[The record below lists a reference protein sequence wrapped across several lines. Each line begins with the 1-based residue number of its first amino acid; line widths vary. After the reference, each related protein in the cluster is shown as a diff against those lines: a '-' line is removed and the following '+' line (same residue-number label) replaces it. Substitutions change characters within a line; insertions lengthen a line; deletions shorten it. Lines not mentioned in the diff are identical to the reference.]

1 MCHGHLMQCI
11 EQSSGYFS
19 RVHMEWC
26 RFVTKYNSFIL
37 IFWLSVKYFVILV
50 RASQLW
56 IQMENSRLAT
66 WFPPS
71 VRYVT
76 WHELFV
82 TLLCFSVEQ
91 VASKEMMT
99 IHITFSGSRWCC
111 DLSGWTKAWLWIWW
125 LCHILRSTGT
135 NKITAE
141 LLFFLPSFLPPFLA
155 SFRLSFSP
163 CSVLFLLPSFYASWM
178 VYNNCWNLFVRYIS
192 GHHKILNNPWK
203 SFWIIK
209 WRSSKA
215 VARNLWWFIKRFSLG
230 VNHNVIHYLTHKIK
244 YLFSLL
250 VGNDRIKSMWTKKN
264 KSFR

>member
-1 MCHGHLMQCI
+1 MCHGHLVQCI

-71 VRYVT
+71 LRYVT

-99 IHITFSGSRWCC
+99 IHVIIFSGSRWCC

-125 LCHILRSTGT
+125 LRHILRSTGT

-141 LLFFLPSFLPPFLA
+141 LLFFLPSILPSILSCFFLSLLQSLLSLVPP
-155 SFRLSFSP
+155 S
-163 CSVLFLLPSFYASWM
+163 LFLCFLNGLQWLLESVCE
-178 VYNNCWNLFVRYIS
+178 VY
-192 GHHKILNNPWK
+192 
-203 SFWIIK
+203 
-209 WRSSKA
+209 
-215 VARNLWWFIKRFSLG
+215 
-230 VNHNVIHYLTHKIK
+230 
-244 YLFSLL
+244 
-250 VGNDRIKSMWTKKN
+250 
-264 KSFR
+264 FRTPQDPE